1 MVKFADHATGCA
13 TGSFSHIALL
23 HYLKEE
29 ERWPCFSRRWLW
41 RLCGSWSP
49 CNGNATFR
57 SLDLL
62 SFRNKVQQNTDSCS
76 AEALSTPGDDL
87 HHVHTLSQAESG
99 STARCRVL
107 PAITIQAPTSCK
119 RTQRGVTP
127 RSVAKRAVAAKRVMH
142 LKGKNILGLFVSLV
156 ILPSALIWLKM
167 HKLACP

>member
-1 MVKFADHATGCA
+1 MWRSRMHQSDASLCA
-13 TGSFSHIALL
+13 IVDGEI
-23 HYLKEE
+23 
-29 ERWPCFSRRWLW
+29 
-41 RLCGSWSP
+41 CGSCHGLRHGLLLAHCAFTLPERGRTVAMLQPKVALAALWLLE
-49 CNGNATFR
+49 
-57 SLDLL
+57 SLQRKCHIPIAGLAFL
-62 SFRNKVQQNTDSCS
+62 QEQ
-76 AEALSTPGDDL
+76 
-87 HHVHTLSQAESG
+87 G